1 MVRALTA
8 AYAAFSEAV
17 ADALLVRTR
26 AEVAD
31 ASAVCGAVRG
41 LITQAKPS
49 VSRPFA
55 ASQVE
60 VSASRC
66 SETGRTFYASESG
79 ETARVC
85 LPTAKRPCSEE
96 PALVWRVRLLRLSAG
111 MAESLTRLRLV
122 GYQTAVQAVR
132 FAAARTVA

>member
-1 MVRALTA
+1 MVGAIAA

-41 LITQAKPS
+41 LIAQAKPS

-66 SETGRTFYASESG
+66 SKTGRTFYASKSG

-85 LPTAKRPCSEE
+85 LPTAKRPCSEQ
-96 PALVWRVRLLRLSAG
+96 PALVSRVRLLRLSAG
-111 MAESLTRLRLV
+111 LSESLTRLRLV
-122 GYQTAVQAVR
+122 GYQTAVQAVWL
-132 FAAARTVA
+132 ATAWTVA